1 MAAIGGEDD
10 ARRIGLDRAR
20 GGLELA
26 VEKFVEACKGIRRIG
41 ELRGIDAVALDE
53 RVDARGGLGG
63 IHAPAVP
70 CGEKRALHKRV
81 QGDRAERAAIGPAQE
96 SLAVDLLGLE

>member
-1 MAAIGGEDD
+1 MATIGGEDN
-10 ARRIGLDRAR
+10 ARWIGLDRAR

-26 VEKFVEACKGIRRIG
+26 VEKFVEARKGFGCIS

-53 RVDARGGLGG
+53 RGDARGGLGG

-70 CGEKRALHKRV
+70 CGEKRAFHKRV
-81 QGDRAERAAIGPAQE
+81 QGDRAKRAAIGPAQE
-96 SLAVDLLGLE
+96 PLAVNLLGLE